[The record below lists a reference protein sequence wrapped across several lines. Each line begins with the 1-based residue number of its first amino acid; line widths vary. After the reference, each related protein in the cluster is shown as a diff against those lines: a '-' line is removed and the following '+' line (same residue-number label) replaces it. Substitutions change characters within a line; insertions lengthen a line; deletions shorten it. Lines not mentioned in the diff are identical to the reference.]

1 MKTPFTAPSFPRF
14 RRAFTLVELLVVI
27 AIVAIL
33 ASLLLP
39 GLAAARERARRT
51 SCLSNERQFSIALQL
66 YAADH
71 RDLLP
76 LGNSEAD
83 SDNMVNT
90 NHVKD
95 EHTPV
100 VTRAQVKELARYG
113 GTIRVLQ
120 CPGLG
125 KPFTDTN
132 GYYYDSYGIV
142 LGYNYIGGHSGTPW
156 APTDLLTNQWVSP
169 QSVSVNP
176 SLTLVADLNAWATSM
191 NLAFAPH
198 GWNGPILKRKLAG
211 VDGLDLDSFRLG
223 AAGGNVLLLD
233 GSARWRP
240 KRELKV
246 YRGSSVFGDDGCIAA
261 W

>member
-1 MKTPFTAPSFPRF
+1 MKTPFTGPSSPRF

-27 AIVAIL
+27 AIIAIL
-33 ASLLLP
+33 AALLLP

-51 SCLSNERQFSIALQL
+51 SCLNNERQFSLALQL

-76 LGNSEAD
+76 PGNSEAD

-90 NHVKD
+90 IHMKD

-100 VTRAQVKELARYG
+100 VTRAVVKDLARYG
-113 GTIRVLQ
+113 ATIRVLQ

-125 KPFTDTN
+125 KPFSDTN
-132 GYYYDSYGIV
+132 GYFYGGYGIV
-142 LGYNYIGGHSGTPW
+142 LGYNYLGGHSGTPW
-156 APTDLLTNQWVSP
+156 ALTDFLANQWISPRIVSAD
-169 QSVSVNP
+169 P
-176 SLTLVADLNAWATSM
+176 SLTLLTDLNDWATSM
-191 NLAFAPH
+191 GLAFAPH
-198 GWNGPILKRKLAG
+198 RWNGPILKRRLPGA
-211 VDGLDLDSFRLG
+211 DGADLNSFRLG

-233 GSARWRP
+233 GSARWKP
-240 KRELKV
+240 KRQLKI